1 MARERGGP
9 VAGVVLA
16 AGASRRMGEDK
27 LFLRLEG
34 ETLLRRAARR
44 AVAAGL
50 DPVLVVVGREPERA
64 EAELEG
70 LRCAAVRNPEPERG
84 MNASLRRGI
93 AAVPADAAAAVVAL
107 ADMPLVTSAMLAD
120 LVARWRAEGAP
131 LVVSEYSGTL
141 APPMLYGRG
150 LFPELG
156 ELDGDGCGKR
166 VVKRHRAEAATA
178 ARPAAALA
186 DLDEPADWERIRAGL
201 AGGG

>member
-1 MARERGGP
+1 MAPERGR

-16 AGASRRMGEDK
+16 AGASRRMGQDK
-27 LFLRLEG
+27 LYLRLEG

-44 AVAAGL
+44 AAAAGL
-50 DPVLVVVGREPERA
+50 DPVLVVVGRDPDRA
-64 EAELEG
+64 EAELAH
-70 LRCAAVRNPEPERG
+70 LACAAVRNPEPERG

-93 AAVPADAAAAVVAL
+93 GAVPEDAAAAVVAL

-120 LVARWRAEGAP
+120 LVARWRADGAP
-131 LVVSEYSGTL
+131 LVVSDYGGVL
-141 APPMLYGRG
+141 APPMLYGRR

-166 VVKRHRAEAATA
+166 VVKRHREEAATI
-178 ARPAAALA
+178 ARAPAALA

-201 AGGG
+201 EGGAA